1 MSGTKAQRTEEE
13 RVLNI
18 ARAHS
23 MKTFEDL
30 YAEPPPYSP
39 QPPASDSGTQDVS
52 SRSLPKH
59 EDLDFQSSPLEIP
72 TPAECIAHLKLLHA
86 FAKLRHEIGNYDG
99 LFGISMETV
108 DVNDIDTHTMA
119 ERIRDKRWSVF
130 VTKAVARFEKWWDTL
145 TGMSTWYA
153 PIRTDDFETASDSLY
168 AGKFHIIQ
176 HLDGDSDMYSPKVST
191 IWRWLREK
199 LQLPLASTGRTHG
212 VACLYAESKNLS

>member
-1 MSGTKAQRTEEE
+1 MSGTKARRTEEE

-23 MKTFEDL
+23 MRTFEDL

-39 QPPASDSGTQDVS
+39 QSPPAASDSSTQDAS
-52 SRSLPKH
+52 SWSLPKH
-59 EDLDFQSSPLEIP
+59 EELDFQSSPLEIP

-86 FAKLRHEIGNYDG
+86 FAKLRHEIGNHDG

-108 DVNDIDTHTMA
+108 DAKDMNTHTMA

-153 PIRTDDFETASDSLY
+153 PIRTDDFETASESPY

-176 HLDGDSDMYSPKVST
+176 YLDRDSDMYSPEVSR
-191 IWRWLREK
+191 IR
-199 LQLPLASTGRTHG
+199 
-212 VACLYAESKNLS
+212 